1 MSTADVPAPVAVEPP
16 SVPTATLPTVAPST
30 PTPTPAGLFDSID
43 WKNPVAS
50 VSKLATHLHSLDA
63 LTPAERLTMLQGS
76 LLYVIN
82 TSTMPELE
90 KDAARIFVS
99 TMVPHIV
106 ETAVAGIEATAKVVA
121 AEKKASDILAS
132 LMSKQPTMVVNNVEQ
147 ILANAAKRTWC
158 GWW

>member
-1 MSTADVPAPVAVEPP
+1 MSTADVPVPVVAEPP
-16 SVPTATLPTVAPST
+16 TLPTVAPTPTATLPTVAST
-30 PTPTPAGLFDSID
+30 PSGLFDSID

-50 VSKLATHLHSLDA
+50 VSKLATHLHSLDM
-63 LTPAERLTMLQGS
+63 LTAAERLTMLQGS

-82 TSTMPELE
+82 TSSMSELE
-90 KDAARIFVS
+90 KDGARVFVS

-132 LMSKQPTMVVNNVEQ
+132 VMSKQPTMVVNNVEQ
-147 ILANAAKRTWC
+147 ILAAATKRTWC
-158 GWW
+158 GW

>member
-1 MSTADVPAPVAVEPP
+1 MSTADVPAPVVAEPP
-16 SVPTATLPTVAPST
+16 TVPAVT
-30 PTPTPAGLFDSID
+30 LFDSID

-50 VSKLATHLHSLDA
+50 VSKLATHLHSLDM
-63 LTPAERLTMLQGS
+63 LTAAERLTMLQGS

-82 TSTMPELE
+82 TSSMPELE
-90 KDAARIFVS
+90 KDAARVFVS

-132 LMSKQPTMVVNNVEQ
+132 LVSKQPTMVVNNVEQ
-147 ILANAAKRTWC
+147 ILAAATKTKWC
-158 GWW
+158 GW

>member
-16 SVPTATLPTVAPST
+16 TLPTPT

-43 WKNPVAS
+43 WKNPVSS
-50 VSKLATHLHSLDA
+50 VSKLATHLHSLDM
-63 LTPAERLTMLQGS
+63 LTAAERLTMLQGS

-82 TSTMPELE
+82 TSSMSELE
-90 KDAARIFVS
+90 KDAARVFVS

-121 AEKKASDILAS
+121 AEKKASDLLAS
-132 LMSKQPTMVVNNVEQ
+132 VMSKQPTMVVNNVEQ
-147 ILANAAKRTWC
+147 ILAAATKRTWC
-158 GWW
+158 GW

>member
-1 MSTADVPAPVAVEPP
+1 MSTADVPAPVVAEPP
-16 SVPTATLPTVAPST
+16 TVPAVT
-30 PTPTPAGLFDSID
+30 LFDSID

-50 VSKLATHLHSLDA
+50 VSKLATHLHSLDM
-63 LTPAERLTMLQGS
+63 LTAAERLTMLQGS

-82 TSTMPELE
+82 TSSMPDLE
-90 KDAARIFVS
+90 KDAARVFVS

-106 ETAVAGIEATAKVVA
+106 ETAVAGIDATAKVVA

-147 ILANAAKRTWC
+147 ILAAATKTKWWC
-158 GWW
+158 W

>member
-1 MSTADVPAPVAVEPP
+1 MSTADVPSPVAVEPP
-16 SVPTATLPTVAPST
+16 TLPVVVPSAPVVVPSAPAPS
-30 PTPTPAGLFDSID
+30 GLFDSID
-43 WKNPVAS
+43 WKNPVVA
-50 VSKLATHLHSLDA
+50 VSKLATHLHSLDMMTA
-63 LTPAERLTMLQGS
+63 AERLTMLQGS

-132 LMSKQPTMVVNNVEQ
+132 VMSKQPTMVVNDVEQ

-158 GWW
+158 GW